1 MTPPEPAQP
10 PSSPA
15 APGPAQDE
23 SRAAWLLA
31 AGRIRVIGL
40 VGTAVVLGLLAQ
52 HRLVDDRKL
61 GPGLMVWGL
70 AIVVFLAALWF
81 AWRLPTVTAA
91 THPAE
96 APKPP
101 LPRLVEAAL
110 FAVVLGVGIF
120 FRFYRIGD
128 IPPGLNHDA
137 AWNGLYAITITQG
150 RHYAPFVNC
159 CGAVGHE
166 TMFHYVV
173 AAFQFIV
180 GPTAF
185 AIQLASLSIGIATLG
200 IFYLLIRRMFDIRV
214 ALVSTLL
221 LGVSGWHITFS
232 RAGWHAILVPLF
244 EALVFYLLLRAID
257 SRRIRD
263 FLLAGIAVGLSLD
276 TYDAAKTIPL
286 SVAAFVLYLVARNR
300 SMIRTY
306 SIQFLGY
313 GVAALAAVAPLGW
326 YALHHWDAYFG
337 RSRSLWIGDQIKAA
351 GNLGPL
357 WRNLGDGLLVFNF
370 RAHGDDFFV
379 REPLLD
385 VPVSVFFIL
394 GLAYSLT
401 RLKRPEHFLLLTMLV
416 ASMTNG
422 FLSEPNGN
430 RGLGAVLPVA
440 AYAGLF
446 VVVAWRWLEGA
457 FPHVVRLGRLHYIFP
472 RVARSSWL
480 QGALPGRAPL
490 FGLGLAAVLLVTAYL
505 TFDSYLG
512 PDRRTQWGFYPETTH
527 VGRYVKTIAPD
538 YEVHLAAGNWPRDAL
553 TYLSYQGSGDPFKR
567 VYTYTQDAAE
577 FLGMAPAEKKGTAF
591 IIEAVPNNQGVVD
604 ELRRRYPDAEVD
616 EIHYP
621 DGSDKTIA
629 FALLV
634 PPGATPKPPEEDEE
648 AYATPGGAE
657 RDQQRRKALM
667 LITAALVDYQNET
680 GSFPDTGGSV
690 QTACAYLDLDK
701 LCVLRDEVGIETL
714 VDPRGDVHQYG
725 YWYQSNGKSFVLYAS
740 FENPVLPNEACT
752 ADDPELARKPHL
764 VCVRVENP

>member
-1 MTPPEPAQP
+1 M
-10 PSSPA
+10 
-15 APGPAQDE
+15 
-23 SRAAWLLA
+23 
-31 AGRIRVIGL
+31 
-40 VGTAVVLGLLAQ
+40 
-52 HRLVDDRKL
+52 
-61 GPGLMVWGL
+61 
-70 AIVVFLAALWF
+70 
-81 AWRLPTVTAA
+81 
-91 THPAE
+91 
-96 APKPP
+96 
-101 LPRLVEAAL
+101 
-110 FAVVLGVGIF
+110 
-120 FRFYRIGD
+120 
-128 IPPGLNHDA
+128 
-137 AWNGLYAITITQG
+137 
-150 RHYAPFVNC
+150 
-159 CGAVGHE
+159 
-166 TMFHYVV
+166 
-173 AAFQFIV
+173 
-180 GPTAF
+180 
-185 AIQLASLSIGIATLG
+185 
-200 IFYLLIRRMFDIRV
+200 
-214 ALVSTLL
+214 
-221 LGVSGWHITFS
+221 
-232 RAGWHAILVPLF
+232 
-244 EALVFYLLLRAID
+244 
-257 SRRIRD
+257 
-263 FLLAGIAVGLSLD
+263 
-276 TYDAAKTIPL
+276 
-286 SVAAFVLYLVARNR
+286 
-300 SMIRTY
+300 
-306 SIQFLGY
+306 
-313 GVAALAAVAPLGW
+313 
-326 YALHHWDAYFG
+326 
-337 RSRSLWIGDQIKAA
+337 
-351 GNLGPL
+351 
-357 WRNLGDGLLVFNF
+357 
-370 RAHGDDFFV
+370 
-379 REPLLD
+379 
-385 VPVSVFFIL
+385 
-394 GLAYSLT
+394 
-401 RLKRPEHFLLLTMLV
+401 
-416 ASMTNG
+416 
-422 FLSEPNGN
+422 
-430 RGLGAVLPVA
+430 
-440 AYAGLF
+440 
-446 VVVAWRWLEGA
+446 
-457 FPHVVRLGRLHYIFP
+457 
-472 RVARSSWL
+472 
-480 QGALPGRAPL
+480 
-490 FGLGLAAVLLVTAYL
+490 LLVTAYL